1 MKKSLLYTAGMMA
14 ILLSSCAYDEFE
26 DPNRNPDSLGKITLS
41 GSIDQ
46 QYNTR
51 ANDDGF
57 ADGDVIG
64 VYIVDYEGG
73 NPGTLLSKG
82 NRGDNVRHTFNE
94 SNYSWSSA
102 YDVYWKDK
110 HTAIDVYGY
119 YPFGNPEDVNN
130 YKFTVKTD
138 QAKTYDD
145 GTMGDYEASDFLWGK
160 VVGVEPT
167 TNIIRLP
174 FAHKMANARV
184 TLVEG
189 EGFAN
194 GEWTDL
200 KKQVMVENT
209 VRECEIDL
217 STGKITAPNE
227 VSRNAIIPSQRDDE
241 WRAIVVPQ
249 NIPAGTTMFSITIDG
264 IPYKFH
270 KSEAFEYVGGKM
282 NNFAI
287 RVDKKESSGKYI
299 LTLIS
304 ESITPWEND
313 LVSHDALSKEY
324 VVINSTPGGLKEAIK
339 AAGKDYAKVQNLK
352 VTGIIDVRDF
362 EFMRDE
368 MEILSSLNIKEVKIT
383 KRTVYPAGE
392 EDAIPDGAFNNKV
405 SLNRM
410 ILPDKLKSIG
420 ASAFG
425 HCNLVGSL
433 EVPNG
438 VVEIGSYAFVE
449 CKALTGSI
457 TLPSSLKRI
466 GNWAF
471 ANCNF
476 TGELKLPNALED
488 IGEYVFQGC
497 QYLSGELML
506 PENLQKLGS
515 ASFSGCQNLHGN
527 LKIPQKITKIQ
538 ANAFNGCKFG
548 GTLTLHDGITSIERE
563 AFHRCNFKGE
573 LNLPKSLSAIPFCA
587 FSYNKFSGKLVLPS
601 GIKTIGVQAF
611 SYNQYLSGILELPEG
626 LTSIDNNSFDN
637 CMSIEGLILPE
648 TLEFIGSYAFNGCS
662 VIGSIECKSTQPGYL
677 SSTAFNGVPKD
688 NFTLEVPES
697 ALTQYQT
704 AAGWRDFKRIA
715 AHHELVCRPQV
726 ACALGSEHTETLVLN
741 AEGDWEVESKPDWC
755 TLSQMSGSKKTEL
768 TLTIKEYSENYGL
781 REGDIV
787 FRLKDKDYTHSC
799 HVSQYGYQYKEDEY
813 IALQKATK
821 GNNGGINI
829 VILGDGYDAKDISC
843 GDYLRD
849 MNEQIEYFF
858 GIEPYTTYRDYFNV
872 YTAFPLSSESG
883 VGSVNTVKYTRFNTN
898 AEGTGCTCDF
908 NELINYVSSA
918 PTINSDNFHQSFVI
932 VVPNGISYGNVTHL
946 WELGFAVS
954 FCAKND
960 DSYPYDLRGIVQHE
974 AGGHGFAKLAD
985 EQFYSGFID
994 QYAADVIKY
1003 YKGLGWYENIDVTGK
1018 MNNVSW
1024 SHLIFDSRYSD
1035 IVDIFEGAYGFS
1047 RGVFRSEQ
1055 NSCMNNYIP
1064 YYNTISRE
1072 SIVRRIKQLASEP
1085 FNFEEFVA
1093 NDKKGA
1099 SLARIIKTR
1108 SASSSTFTSAHS
1120 SKAPI
1125 IHKGSPLKS
1134 NLNRKITSKKSI
1146 RK

>member
-1 MKKSLLYTAGMMA
+1 MNKSYLNSIGLVAL
-14 ILLSSCAYDEFE
+14 LLSSCSYDDFV
-26 DPNRNPDSLGKITLS
+26 DTNRNADNFGKINLS

-46 QYNTR
+46 EYNTR

-57 ADGDVIG
+57 VDGDDIG

-73 NPGTLLSKG
+73 IPGILQSKG

-94 SNYSWSSA
+94 SSFSWSSA
-102 YDVYWKDK
+102 YDLYWKDK
-110 HTAIDVYGY
+110 NTAIDVYGY
-119 YPFGNPEDVNN
+119 YPFGSPDDVNH
-130 YKFTVKTD
+130 YTFSIKTN
-138 QAKTYDD
+138 QTKTYDNGD
-145 GTMGDYEASDFLWGK
+145 MGDYEASDFLWGK
-160 VVGVEPT
+160 VAGVEPT
-167 TNIIRLP
+167 TSVIKLP
-174 FAHKMANARV
+174 FAHKMASARV

-189 EGFAN
+189 GGFAT
-194 GEWTDL
+194 GEWADL
-200 KKQVMVENT
+200 KKQVLVTNT
-209 VRECEIDL
+209 IQECEIDL
-217 STGKITAPNE
+217 SSGKTTPKGE
-227 VSRNAIIPSQRDDE
+227 VSQTPIIPTQRNDE

-249 NIPAGTTMFSITIDG
+249 NIPGGTVIFSITIDG
-264 IPYKFH
+264 VPYTFH
-270 KSEAFEYVGGKM
+270 KNETFEYIGGKM
-282 NNFAI
+282 NNFII
-287 RVDKKESSGKYI
+287 RVDKKELTGKYT

-313 LVSHDALSKEY
+313 LVSHDAKSKEY
-324 VVINSTPGGLKEAIK
+324 IVVNSTAGGLKNAII

-548 GTLTLHDGITSIERE
+548 GTLILHNGITEIGAG
-563 AFHRCNFKGE
+563 AFTRCDFRGE
-573 LNLPKSLSAIPFCA
+573 LNLPKSLTAISEYA
-587 FSYNKFSGKLVLPS
+587 FEENNFSGTLVLPQDLK
-601 GIKTIGVQAF
+601 IIGYFAF
-611 SYNQYLSGILELPEG
+611 GQNPLISGILEFPEG
-626 LTSIDNNSFDN
+626 MTSIDNNAFYN
-637 CMSIEGLILPE
+637 CAGIQGLIFPE
-648 TLEFIGSYAFNGCS
+648 SMEFIGANVFWDCFG
-662 VIGSIECKSTQPGYL
+662 VGSIVCKGTVPPYIAPST
-677 SSTAFNGVPKD
+677 FKGVPKD

-704 AAGWRDFKRIA
+704 TAGWNEFKRIA
-715 AHHELVCRPQV
+715 AHHELVCRPQT
-726 ACALGSEHTETLVLN
+726 ACALNKEKRQALVLN
-741 AEGDWEVESKPDWC
+741 AEGDWEVVSKPDWC

-768 TLTIKEYSENYGL
+768 TLTIKEYSQNYGF

-787 FRLKDKDYTHSC
+787 FRLKDKDYRHSC

-829 VILGDGYDAKDISC
+829 IILGDGYDAKDISS

-872 YTAFPLSSESG
+872 YTAFPMSTESG
-883 VGSVNTVKYTRFNTN
+883 VGTVNTIKYSRFNTIVG
-898 AEGTGCTCDF
+898 EYGECFCDF
-908 NELINYVSSA
+908 QELTNYVMAA
-918 PTINSDNFHQSFVI
+918 PNIDNNLGETLVI
-932 VVPNGISYGNVTHL
+932 MIPNGINYGHETHL
-946 WELGFAVS
+946 WENGYAIS
-954 FCAKND
+954 FCPINEY
-960 DSYPYDLRGIVQHE
+960 SYPYDSRGIVQHE
-974 AGGHGFAKLAD
+974 AGGHGFGKLGD
-985 EQFYSGFID
+985 ENMKYNYFYQDIRDFNEKRS
-994 QYAADVIKY
+994 Y
-1003 YKGLGWYENIDVTGK
+1003 GWWKNVDIVGK
-1018 MNNVSW
+1018 MHDVPW
-1024 SHLIFDSRYSD
+1024 SHLIFDPRYSD
-1035 IVDIFEGAYGFS
+1035 IVDIFEGGLGYS
-1047 RGVFRSEQ
+1047 RGVFRSEHT
-1055 NSCMNNYIP
+1055 SCMNNCIP

-1072 SIVRRIKQLASEP
+1072 LIVRRIKQYAGEG
-1085 FNFEEFVA
+1085 FDFEEFVA

-1099 SLARIIKTR
+1099 AQARIHKTR
-1108 SASSSTFTSAHS
+1108 GGTNSAAISTHS
-1120 SKAPI
+1120 TNMPVF
-1125 IHKGSPLKS
+1125 HKGSPLKS
-1134 NLNRKITSKKSI
+1134 TSNNKKSKK
-1146 RK
+1146 R